1 MAKFSGFRLFKL
13 GTTLEELISY
23 LSGGLNQS
31 LRELQAG
38 LQGLSFADNFDS
50 FEVTV
55 VIPATSELAIRNQLQ
70 VKPSKRIIVRA
81 DSATIVDG
89 DTALSTD
96 YVYLKNTGA
105 TSATITVVFLR

>member
-13 GTTLEELISY
+13 GTTLESVVTY
-23 LSGGLNQS
+23 LSSGLNQS

-55 VIPATSELAIRNQLQ
+55 VIPATSELQIRNQLP
-70 VKPSKRIIVRA
+70 VRPSKRIIVRSN
-81 DSATIVDG
+81 SATVVDG
-89 DTALSTD
+89 DTAWSAD

>member
-1 MAKFSGFRLFKL
+1 ME
-13 GTTLEELISY
+13 TTLEGVIRY
-23 LSGGLNQS
+23 LTAGLNQS

-55 VIPATSELAIRNQLQ
+55 LIPATSELAIRNQLK
-70 VKPSKRIIVRA
+70 VKPSKRIIVRTN
-81 DSATIVDG
+81 SATIVDG
-89 DTALSTD
+89 DTEWSKE

-105 TSATITVVFLR
+105 LEATITVVFMR